1 MAVLVLN
8 SSYLPIQT
16 TSVKKAIKMIYRGV
30 ATVEKYSSTVW
41 KSVSSEVVLPTVIRL
56 INFYK
61 LPIRTHRL
69 SKKNIFLRDDYT
81 CQYCGEIGSD
91 RSLTIDHVIPKSRN
105 GSSKWD
111 NLVASCKRCNTVK
124 GNRTPEEAGMK
135 ILKKPTK
142 AGIHTQTTLL
152 RNKGIIYPDWSEFLF
167 N

>member
-1 MAVLVLN
+1 MHVLILN

-16 TSVKKAIKMIYRGV
+16 CSLKKAIKMIYRGV
-30 ATVEKYSSTVW
+30 ATIEKYSSHIW
-41 KSVSSEVVLPTVIRL
+41 RSVSSEISLPTVIRL
-56 INFYK
+56 INYHKIPDRSHK
-61 LPIRTHRL
+61 LT
-69 SKKNIFLRDDYT
+69 KKNLFLRDNYL
-81 CQYCGEIGSD
+81 CQYCGEIGTE
-91 RSLTIDHVIPKSRN
+91 RSLTIDHVIPKSR
-105 GSSKWD
+105 GGTSKWD

-152 RNKGIIYPDWSEFLF
+152 RNKGMIYPDWSEFLF